1 MNVSSFLNTAAFFA
15 WVGFFAV
22 LLLMFTRS
30 RKQSSV
36 RPLLP
41 IAVVLIAAAVLL
53 SAAGAGI
60 VFINP
65 EERGVV
71 ISAISPKGYRERPLQ
86 PGLNWIVPFLE
97 YVERYP
103 ISRQTYTM
111 SSAAS
116 EGERVGDDSIRART
130 KDGQEVYIDCSV
142 IFSVDPE
149 RVIDLHITWQNRY
162 AEELVRPLVR
172 GLVRDMA
179 SQYGVEEIVSAKRAE
194 LESRITEELS
204 KKFHDN
210 NLILADFVL
219 RNIHFTEEYAKAVE
233 QKQIA
238 EQMALQARFVVEQ
251 KKQEAEQARQIAQ
264 GQADAAV
271 IKAKGEAEARLIQAE
286 AEAKALATI
295 EEVLRNHP
303 ELLQY
308 LYILKLSPS
317 IQTLILPSNAPFI
330 LPLPSMTPTPA
341 PAP

>member
-1 MNVSSFLNTAAFFA
+1 MNVSSFLNGAAFLA
-15 WVGFFAV
+15 WIGFFGV
-22 LLLMFTRS
+22 LMLMLARS
-30 RKQSSV
+30 RQRNTA

-41 IAVVLIAAAVLL
+41 VALVLVVAAVVL

-71 ISAISPKGYRERPLQ
+71 ISAISPKGYRENPLQ

-111 SSAAS
+111 SSSVS
-116 EGERVGDDSIRART
+116 EGERMGDDSIRART

-194 LESRITEELS
+194 MENRITEELG
-204 KKFHDN
+204 KKLREN

-286 AEAKALATI
+286 AEAKALETI
-295 EEVLRNHP
+295 QQVLRNNP

-330 LPLPSMTPTPA
+330 LPLPQPTITPTPT
-341 PAP
+341 P